1 MSRSIFSSNRTN
13 FQLSRP
19 RWPDES
25 HGNERTKVRQV
36 AKIISTWLDE
46 SYGPWSE
53 KKLVLRKLSGF
64 DRVPDLFSPEITRT
78 RVEFLWRKSND
89 EVFSRGVVL
98 TKISS
103 MSKYFE
109 DLSCHSWFTS
119 LLTIHFVCSCF
130 SNLREATACKEIN
143 GEKKILFSDFDDCF
157 AFFDCEW
164 N

>member
-1 MSRSIFSSNRTN
+1 MAGRKPRERTNEGSPSSKDHFHLARWIIRSAKRKKARFEEVEWFRPGSRSFLPWDYSNA
-13 FQLSRP
+13 L
-19 RWPDES
+19 
-25 HGNERTKVRQV
+25 G
-36 AKIISTWLDE
+36 ISLE
-46 SYGPWSE
+46 
-53 KKLVLRKLSGF
+53 
-64 DRVPDLFSPEITRT
+64 
-78 RVEFLWRKSND
+78 KSND
-89 EVFSRGVVL
+89 EVFSRGVIL

-119 LLTIHFVCSCF
+119 LLTIRFVCSCF

-143 GEKKILFSDFDDCF
+143 GEKKILFSDYNDCF